1 MGMVGGSVLPPRL
14 RAWVQWSMAF
24 TWLLSARRL
33 WHFWQDGM
41 QIGEVPVH
49 DIGSAAYEAGIR
61 AGSAAG
67 AWAMIWMSLA
77 AVIGLPLAQWLRN
90 RADGRRL
97 RLD

>member
-1 MGMVGGSVLPPRL
+1 MGMAWGPVLPPRL
-14 RAWVQWSMAF
+14 RALMQWGMAF
-24 TWLLSARRL
+24 AWLLSARRL
-33 WHFWQDGM
+33 WHFWRDGM

-49 DIGSAAYEAGIR
+49 AIGSAAYEAGIR